1 MILQPMRFYCR
12 KDTGYFYVE
21 FYRGKHRSLRT
32 KDEKKARAVYRELE
46 KEWLRGRLV
55 QLDHGKRIT
64 LAEFTGEYLESRHN
78 LSPATITKDELSLRL
93 LTDVV
98 GRNIALKAINT
109 KRIEEFKKVCLARGC
124 EAVTVNGYLRHIKAA
139 LNVAEDWYIGYKRPK
154 IKMCKLGRRLP
165 RALPP
170 RQIDKLLATAKSDW
184 PQLYP
189 LLVFYLWTGVRR
201 KEALRLQWQDVH
213 LDNDPY
219 ARIIGKGG
227 KERIVPLLPKVIEI
241 IHPLKRD
248 IGPVFIQVHAD
259 TVTHWF
265 KKLARECQIEARLH
279 DLRHSAATYMLN
291 SGTRLEVVQAIMG
304 HASIETTRLYTEVL
318 KKTLHKEMRL
328 EFE

>member
-1 MILQPMRFYCR
+1 MRLYRR

-46 KEWLRGRLV
+46 KEWLRGRLI

-64 LAEFTGEYLESRHN
+64 LAEFTREYLGSRHS
-78 LSPATITKDELSLRL
+78 LSPATVAKDELSLRL
-93 LTDVV
+93 LADVV
-98 GRNIALKAINT
+98 GGNTALKAVKT
-109 KRIEEFKKVCLARGC
+109 KKIDQFKKACLARGC
-124 EAVTVNGYLRHIKAA
+124 KAVTVNGYLRHIKAA
-139 LNVAEDWYIGYKRPK
+139 FSVAEDWYRGYERPK
-154 IKMCKLGRRLP
+154 IKMCKLGERLP
-165 RALPP
+165 RALAP
-170 RQIDKLLATAKSDW
+170 RQIDKLLASAVKDW

-213 LDNDPY
+213 LDTDPH
-219 ARIIGKGG
+219 ARIIGKGN
-227 KERIVPLLPKVIEI
+227 KERIVPLLPPVIEI
-241 IHPLKRD
+241 LHPLKKD
-248 IGPVFIQVHAD
+248 IGSVFIQVHAD
-259 TVTHWF
+259 TITHWF
-265 KKLARECQIEARLH
+265 KKLVRECQIEARLH

-304 HASIETTRLYTEVL
+304 HTSIETTRIYTKVL
-318 KKTLHKEMRL
+318 KRTLHKEMRL